1 MKKQTKSFSVKG
13 QTRLILLIFVL
24 LATLMISSSVVE
36 LQQSK
41 KELYELMA
49 KQAHSLLESLIT
61 ASQNTLRASNYLD
74 DLARQRLL
82 DNANLIRQLFEQ
94 GRLTNRMLTKIAS
107 QNHILRI
114 HIFNNKGQTLFASY
128 RPTSKVKEDQGNPQQ
143 MLEPLFKGE
152 TDTLLIGYKVAR
164 NQNGYR
170 FAVALAARNRSAIVL
185 NVDAHTMLNFKH
197 DIDFGALIGKVV
209 RSNSE
214 ILYMALQAPEHILAA
229 SGKVS
234 ELEAIDQSSFLKTS
248 FEDSTFATRRISFS
262 DMDVFEAVHP
272 FSFMGETIGLFRIG
286 LSLKPVQ
293 DINERIYRRL
303 LFITLIL
310 IVIGFILFVYIFTRQ
325 RLNILQK
332 QYDVVETYSG
342 KIIDNVSDA
351 IIVFDRQNG
360 ISVINGAAEELFE
373 TTRPRLIGKTIH
385 DLFEDKTCL
394 SLFEETSRLKQI
406 SCKIGSQRKVLL
418 ISKSTFKDAEAKLNT
433 VLVIRDLTEQKQME
447 EQLERQ
453 QRLTAMGELA
463 SGVAHEIRNPLNT
476 ISTIIQQLDK
486 DFSPVSEQEEYHK
499 LAHLVFSEVKRIN
512 ETVQDF
518 LRFSRPEPIQPSS
531 FRFSEFIDELKT
543 QYVPLMQ
550 KKNIQFS
557 TKVHWDGE
565 VFWDQNQ
572 MKQVFINILQNAL
585 EAIEENGHIS
595 LITNEPDAGFLEI
608 TIEDDGPGMPDN
620 VRDNIFNLYFT
631 TKAKGTGIGLSI
643 VQRIVFE
650 HGGRIHI
657 ESTPGSGSVFT
668 LKLPIRINSM

>member
-1 MKKQTKSFSVKG
+1 MKTSTKPFKG
-13 QTRLILLIFVL
+13 QFRLMVLIFVL

-61 ASQNTLRASNYLD
+61 ASQNTLRATNYLD

-82 DNANLIRQLFEQ
+82 DNASLIRILYER
-94 GRLTNRMLTKIAS
+94 GALNNRTLTRIAA
-107 QNHILRI
+107 QNHIFRI
-114 HIFNNKGQTLFASY
+114 HIFNNKGQTLFSSY
-128 RPTSKVKEDQGNPQQ
+128 QPEQTANERLSSPLQ
-143 MLEPLFKGE
+143 MLKPLFNGE
-152 TDTLLIGYKVAR
+152 ADTLLIGYKVAR
-164 NQNGYR
+164 RQSGYR
-170 FAVALAARNRSAIVL
+170 FAVALATQNRSAIVL
-185 NVDAHTMLNFKH
+185 NVDARNMLTFKH

-229 SGKVS
+229 SGNVS
-234 ELEAIDQSSFLKTS
+234 DLEAIEESSFLKTS
-248 FEDSTFATRRISFS
+248 FEDSTFATRTTSQSGSEI
-262 DMDVFEAVHP
+262 FEAVHP

-286 LSLKPVQ
+286 LSLQPVQ

-303 LFITLIL
+303 FFITLIL

-342 KIIDNVSDA
+342 NIIDNVSDA

-360 ISVINGAAEELFE
+360 ITVFNGAAETIFGTSRQE
-373 TTRPRLIGKTIH
+373 LIGKSVNA
-385 DLFEDKTCL
+385 LFNEKNCF
-394 SLFEETSRLKQI
+394 SLFEEKVRLKQLA
-406 SCKIGSQRKVLL
+406 CKIGKQTKELL
-418 ISKSTFKDAEAKLNT
+418 ISKSIFNDSEGNPNT

-447 EQLERQ
+447 AQLERQ

-499 LAHLVFSEVKRIN
+499 LARLVSSEVKRIN

-518 LRFSRPEPIQPSS
+518 LRFSRPEPVQPTLFGFSD
-531 FRFSEFIDELKT
+531 FIEELETQYRPLLQKQNIRFSTEL
-543 QYVPLMQ
+543 L
-550 KKNIQFS
+550 
-557 TKVHWDGE
+557 WDGN
-565 VFWDQNQ
+565 VFWDRRQI
-572 MKQVFINILQNAL
+572 KQVFINILQNAI
-585 EAIEENGHIS
+585 EAIQDNGRIS
-595 LITNEPDAGFLEI
+595 LVARQQEQAFLEI
-608 TIEDDGPGMPDN
+608 QIEDDGPGMPEE
-620 VRDNIFNLYFT
+620 VRENIFNLYFT

-643 VQRIVFE
+643 VQRIIFE
-650 HGGRIHI
+650 HGGLIHI

-668 LKLPIRINSM
+668 LKLPIHIKKL

>member
-1 MKKQTKSFSVKG
+1 MV
-13 QTRLILLIFVL
+13 LIFVL

-61 ASQNTLRASNYLD
+61 ASQNTLRATNYLD
-74 DLARQRLL
+74 ELAKQRLL
-82 DNANLIRQLFEQ
+82 DNANLIRRLFEK
-94 GRLTNRMLTKIAS
+94 GALSNRTLSRIAA
-107 QNHILRI
+107 QNHIFRI
-114 HIFNNKGQTLFASY
+114 HIFNHKGQTLFTSY
-128 RPTSKVKEDQGNPQQ
+128 QPDPKQKGGLNKPLQ
-143 MLEPLFKGE
+143 MLAPLFNGE
-152 TDTLLIGYKVAR
+152 ADTLLIGYKVAR

-170 FAVALAARNRSAIVL
+170 FAVALAAQNRSAIVL
-185 NVDAHTMLNFKH
+185 NVDAHTMLNFKRE
-197 DIDFGALIGKVV
+197 IDFGALIGKVV

-214 ILYMALQAPEHILAA
+214 ILYMALQTPEHILAA
-229 SGKVS
+229 SGNVTA
-234 ELEAIDQSSFLKTS
+234 LEGIEQSSFLKIS
-248 FEDSTFATRRISFS
+248 FEDSTFATRTTSQSGTEI
-262 DMDVFEAVHP
+262 FEAVHP

-286 LSLKPVQ
+286 LSLQPVQ

-303 LFITLIL
+303 FFITLIL

-342 KIIDNVSDA
+342 NIIDNVSDA

-360 ISVINGAAEELFE
+360 ITVFNGAAEIIFGKN
-373 TTRPRLIGKTIH
+373 RQQLIGKTITT
-385 DLFEDKTCL
+385 LFDEKKCFP
-394 SLFEETSRLKQI
+394 LFEEDIRLKQLA
-406 SCKIGSQRKVLL
+406 CKIGDHTKELL
-418 ISKSTFKDAEAKLNT
+418 ISKSIFNDSEGNPNT

-447 EQLERQ
+447 AQLERQ

-499 LAHLVFSEVKRIN
+499 LARLVFSEIKRIN

-518 LRFSRPEPIQPSS
+518 LRFSRPERIQPTL
-531 FRFSEFIDELKT
+531 FGFSNFIEELKT
-543 QYVPLMQ
+543 QYLPLLHKQ
-550 KKNIQFS
+550 NIRLS
-557 TKVHWDGE
+557 TELLWDGN
-565 VFWDQNQ
+565 VFWDRRQ
-572 MKQVFINILQNAL
+572 MKQVFINILQNAI
-585 EAIEENGHIS
+585 EAIQENGHIS
-595 LITNEPDAGFLEI
+595 LIAHRQEDILEI
-608 TIEDDGPGMPDN
+608 QIEDDGPGMPET
-620 VRDNIFNLYFT
+620 VRENIFNLYFT

-643 VQRIVFE
+643 VQRIIFE
-650 HGGRIHI
+650 HGGLIHI

-668 LKLPIRINSM
+668 LRIPIHFDNP